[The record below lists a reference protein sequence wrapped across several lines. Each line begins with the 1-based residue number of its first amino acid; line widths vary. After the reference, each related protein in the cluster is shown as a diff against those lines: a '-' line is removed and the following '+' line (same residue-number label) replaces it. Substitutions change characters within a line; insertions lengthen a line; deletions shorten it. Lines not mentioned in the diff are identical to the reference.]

1 MGKLK
6 DKLNKVGKKI
16 ERGVNRLGKNI
27 ENEAKKISIKKL
39 GKSTENVLKEAAI
52 PIIIT
57 VASGGTGA
65 AIATTIAGTAVSRQA
80 TKKIK
85 DPVAKAAVGS
95 AITGSFTGSQSLVK
109 DVAKAVVV
117 TKVAKQTK
125 SPAVGVIVG
134 STLCGEINNINE
146 LGKSALKEVAREE
159 VTKVVQKNTNNQYIS
174 QGAGILVGAGIDNLY
189 NKLESKVKVQQKGDD
204 KVKIQEK
211 SDDMKPAINTTKN
224 NEKVMSEKFDKERD
238 ILGTCNIF
246 GTRQND
252 VLGDLKF
259 NETSLQSVSNWDS
272 KNVED
277 KLFNSSNKWDMKKN
291 LNFGNTTVQPASSW
305 DTKDPTLRIK
315 TTFESGDSSVS
326 VFNDFNNLKVS
337 SSKKVNNNLSVGQ
350 TASINNKDIRFGLS
364 SKTNGNKYTESGIGY
379 ETGKSL
385 SEREVFG
392 YNINRTDI
400 KTDIKGGCVS
410 KQTYNYDIEVPLC
423 GKIGS
428 ISQNTLTCSDSI
440 TVTDKFGLNSNA
452 AVCGASF
459 TPVGKAITVSGRSV
473 IVAGRAVKESGKV
486 LGTVTIANG
495 VLVAA
500 N

>member
-1 MGKLK
+1 
-6 DKLNKVGKKI
+6 
-16 ERGVNRLGKNI
+16 
-27 ENEAKKISIKKL
+27 
-39 GKSTENVLKEAAI
+39 
-52 PIIIT
+52 
-57 VASGGTGA
+57 
-65 AIATTIAGTAVSRQA
+65 
-80 TKKIK
+80 
-85 DPVAKAAVGS
+85 
-95 AITGSFTGSQSLVK
+95 
-109 DVAKAVVV
+109 
-117 TKVAKQTK
+117 
-125 SPAVGVIVG
+125 
-134 STLCGEINNINE
+134 
-146 LGKSALKEVAREE
+146 
-159 VTKVVQKNTNNQYIS
+159 
-174 QGAGILVGAGIDNLY
+174 
-189 NKLESKVKVQQKGDD
+189 
-204 KVKIQEK
+204 
-211 SDDMKPAINTTKN
+211 
-224 NEKVMSEKFDKERD
+224 
-238 ILGTCNIF
+238 
-246 GTRQND
+246 
-252 VLGDLKF
+252 
-259 NETSLQSVSNWDS
+259 
-272 KNVED
+272 
-277 KLFNSSNKWDMKKN
+277 MKKN

-326 VFNDFNNLKVS
+326 VFNDLNNLKVS

-440 TVTDKFGLNSNA
+440 TVTDKVGLNSNA

-495 VLVAA
+495 VL
-500 N
+500 

>member
-1 MGKLK
+1 
-6 DKLNKVGKKI
+6 
-16 ERGVNRLGKNI
+16 
-27 ENEAKKISIKKL
+27 
-39 GKSTENVLKEAAI
+39 
-52 PIIIT
+52 
-57 VASGGTGA
+57 
-65 AIATTIAGTAVSRQA
+65 
-80 TKKIK
+80 
-85 DPVAKAAVGS
+85 
-95 AITGSFTGSQSLVK
+95 SFTGSQNLVK
-109 DVAKAVVV
+109 DVAKAAVV

-125 SPAVGVIVG
+125 SSAVGVIVG

-337 SSKKVNNNLSVGQ
+337 
-350 TASINNKDIRFGLS
+350 
-364 SKTNGNKYTESGIGY
+364 
-379 ETGKSL
+379 
-385 SEREVFG
+385 
-392 YNINRTDI
+392 
-400 KTDIKGGCVS
+400 
-410 KQTYNYDIEVPLC
+410 
-423 GKIGS
+423 
-428 ISQNTLTCSDSI
+428 
-440 TVTDKFGLNSNA
+440 
-452 AVCGASF
+452 
-459 TPVGKAITVSGRSV
+459 
-473 IVAGRAVKESGKV
+473 
-486 LGTVTIANG
+486 
-495 VLVAA
+495 
-500 N
+500 